1 MKTELQENLVTTCPL
16 LYKHF
21 KGNSQMQIDC
31 PDDLFEFIFELSGK
45 IEDFNKRF
53 PKRRVCAMK
62 VTMEFGELVFIT
74 NRQIFTIKKLI
85 SATAS
90 QIKTYRRNLKKSLF
104 ERAKAIQT
112 TALFDSRLIPDWKRL
127 MPDDLAALQ
136 KILQYAERC
145 ACVPQDYVR
154 LANWYKKLLKDEE
167 NYELFLQRSKQEV

>member
-1 MKTELQENLVTTCPL
+1 MNQNLQSNLFTAFPL

-154 LANWYKKLLKDEE
+154 LANWYKKMLKDEE

>member
-1 MKTELQENLVTTCPL
+1 MKTEMQKKLVAACPL

-21 KGNSQMQIDC
+21 KGNPKMQIDC
-31 PDDLFEFIFELSGK
+31 PDDLFEFIFELSSK

-85 SATAS
+85 SVTAS